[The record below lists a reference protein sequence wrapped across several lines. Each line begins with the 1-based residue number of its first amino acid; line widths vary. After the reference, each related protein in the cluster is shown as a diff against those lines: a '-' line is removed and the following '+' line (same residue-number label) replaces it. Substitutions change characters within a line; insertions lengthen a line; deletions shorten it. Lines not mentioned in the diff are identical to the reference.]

1 MLENACREHVFLSE
15 FFMVQGTATDDIFH
29 QVLDKTLVLLQDNV
43 QDYVNNSYDCIALFL
58 CAHLTV
64 RFREMCRSKGV
75 ASLERY
81 FHSTLLPSPFFSHFI
96 PIYFIGIGVKFLH

>member
-1 MLENACREHVFLSE
+1 
-15 FFMVQGTATDDIFH
+15 MVQGTATDDIFH
-29 QVLDKTLVLLQDNV
+29 QVMDKTLVLLQDNV

-81 FHSTLLPSPFFSHFI
+81 FHSTLFHFFFHFI
-96 PIYFIGIGVKFLH
+96 LINLIKLRGSINGKTDDIGQISDA

>member
-29 QVLDKTLVLLQDNV
+29 QVMDKTLVLLQDNV

-81 FHSTLLPSPFFSHFI
+81 FHSTLPISFFSRFI